1 MTPRVAVIGAGIV
14 GVCCAGWLQRKG
26 LDVTLIERDAPGEAC
41 SFGNA
46 GSLSPTAVMPVAMP
60 GMISQIPGWLMD
72 PLGPLTVRWSYLP
85 KAAPWL
91 WQFLRCANTE
101 QMWKTAKGMR
111 GLLAPIF
118 ECYEPLVKNA
128 RAEDLIQR
136 EGCLYVYDSEE
147 SFRASR
153 PGQEMRRQLGAV
165 LEELSAADIQRYE
178 PSLSPR
184 FKWGTYAP
192 ENGLTVN
199 PQRLTKTLA
208 EQVVK
213 DGGRLLCA
221 EVRDV
226 QVRSGNLKVV
236 RTAKE
241 EIPVESVVIAAG
253 VWSDKL
259 AARLGDRFPLQTQR
273 GYHAT
278 LADSGVPA
286 RRMVNWVKRRI
297 YATPM
302 EMGLRFAGTVEIA
315 SIEAEPN
322 WKRADIL
329 VELGKQMY
337 PDLNTS
343 KVSRWMGH
351 RPCLP
356 DSLPVIGPSP
366 RAPGVFYA
374 FGHQHVGMCGAAGTG
389 RTIAELVAGEMPQ
402 VDIRPFRADR
412 F

>member
-1 MTPRVAVIGAGIV
+1 MVKSVAVIGAGIV

-60 GMISQIPGWLMD
+60 GMMAQIPGWLMD
-72 PLGPLTVRWSYLP
+72 PLGPLTVRWSQLP
-85 KAAPWL
+85 RTLPWL
-91 WQFLRCANTE
+91 LRFLACANAD

-128 RAEDLIQR
+128 GAQDLIKR

-147 SFRASR
+147 SFSASR
-153 PGQEMRRQLGAV
+153 PGQEMRRKLGAV
-165 LEELSAADIQRYE
+165 LEELSAADIQRFE
-178 PSLSPR
+178 PALSSR

-192 ENGLTVN
+192 ENGLTVD
-199 PQRLTKTLA
+199 PSRLTKALA
-208 EQVVK
+208 EQVAK
-213 DGGRLLCA
+213 DGGRLVKA
-221 EVRDV
+221 EVRDIRCSSKQSLV
-226 QVRSGNLKVV
+226 KIDNG
-236 RTAKE
+236 
-241 EIPVESVVIAAG
+241 EIPVDAVVIAAG

-259 AARLGDRFPLQTQR
+259 AARLGDRFPLHTQR

-278 LADSGVPA
+278 LADPGIPV

-302 EMGLRFAGTVEIA
+302 QMGMRFAGTVEIA

-337 PDLNTS
+337 PELNTS

-389 RTIAELVAGEMPQ
+389 RTIAELVAGETPQ